1 MLSRFKVSLT
11 CIFLVYAALA
21 HASAASQEASAY
33 ETLKIKAMICKEEYM
48 IGLLKAGQG
57 ETTLQQAY
65 SDFLSCRGA
74 VSKASKEVYKKVLG
88 KAKGSDAKKALKDY
102 QVAFMTFLDG
112 IDAKAGETKY
122 DYSLRFS
129 ALEDNL
135 SMAKRRLDLELE

>member
-1 MLSRFKVSLT
+1 
-11 CIFLVYAALA
+11 
-21 HASAASQEASAY
+21 
-33 ETLKIKAMICKEEYM
+33 M
-48 IGLLKAGQG
+48 IGLLKVGQG

-65 SDFLSCRGA
+65 GDFLSCRGA